1 MSEFSGDSPSCKKRR
16 SLIHVIGAT
25 DASSSAPL
33 KDANVSNVS
42 ASPSNAPISSDS
54 STSGKMC
61 KVYKAFFE
69 SRDAAAR
76 NLEEC
81 KSDSPTELVNIVH
94 RVYWMM
100 VAGY

>member
-1 MSEFSGDSPSCKKRR
+1 MSEVSGDFPSRKERR
-16 SLIHVIGAT
+16 PSLHVFDAT
-25 DASSSAPL
+25 DASSSATV
-33 KDANVSNVS
+33 KDTQVFDVS

-81 KSDSPTELVNIVH
+81 KSDSPTEHINVVY
-94 RVYWMM
+94 RVY
-100 VAGY
+100 